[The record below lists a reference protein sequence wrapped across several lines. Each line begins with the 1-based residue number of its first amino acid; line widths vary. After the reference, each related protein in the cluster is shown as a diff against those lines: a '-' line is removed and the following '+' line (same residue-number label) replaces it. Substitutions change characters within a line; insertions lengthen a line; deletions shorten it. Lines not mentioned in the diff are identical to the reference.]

1 MRCLQVAQVCAYV
14 LGVDV
19 SDVVV
24 KPTLS
29 LTAPNTAPT
38 GGSGGSES
46 AVYVSTVQ
54 SVYITTDCRLRASI
68 L

>member
-1 MRCLQVAQVCAYV
+1 MTCLQVAQVCAYV

-46 AVYVSTVQ
+46 AVYVSAIRKH
-54 SVYITTDCRLRASI
+54 YNKL
-68 L
+68 